1 MRRLI
6 ETLQILHILSVNKLG
21 RNSPTQGMCT
31 CLMLARVDYNTHTKG
46 ILLSVTFYFRT
57 TERVCVCAHACV
69 RVCVCV
75 CVRET
80 NRS

>member
-21 RNSPTQGMCT
+21 RNSPTHGMCT

-46 ILLSVTFYFRT
+46 ILLSVTFHFRT
-57 TERVCVCAHACV
+57 TERVCVCV
-69 RVCVCV
+69 RMRVCGCVCV
-75 CVRET
+75 CERD
-80 NRS
+80 